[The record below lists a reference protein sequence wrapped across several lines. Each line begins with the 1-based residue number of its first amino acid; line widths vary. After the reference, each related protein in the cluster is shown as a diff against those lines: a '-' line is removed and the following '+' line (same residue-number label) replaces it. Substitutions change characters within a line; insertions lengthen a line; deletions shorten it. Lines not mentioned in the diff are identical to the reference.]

1 MPVLRCKVPEQT
13 RRPRGHRSSLTS
25 HPYTHISPGSHR
37 EALYRK
43 DNRYSTRYF
52 SSGISRAL
60 SLRTGEVPAG
70 SPVQRVLRQ
79 EAIIHPQNPAPAPLI
94 TFLPSLP

>member
-1 MPVLRCKVPEQT
+1 MPVPRCRAPGQT
-13 RRPRGHRSSLTS
+13 RRPRGHRSGLTS
-25 HPYTHISPGSHR
+25 HRYTHISPGSHR

-70 SPVQRVLRQ
+70 SPAQRARR
-79 EAIIHPQNPAPAPLI
+79 PAA
-94 TFLPSLP
+94 TGR